1 MVISTSSSRKTHVVS
16 QPILL
21 LNVIVGCLGGWVWF
35 VFWLVVWHTISR
47 CVHVGGV
54 RIVFG
59 FVSSS
64 YHVVVVEYCFRRS

>member
-1 MVISTSSSRKTHVVS
+1 MISTSSSRKMHEVS
-16 QPILL
+16 QLVLL
-21 LNVIVGCLGGWVWF
+21 LNVIVGCLGGCVWF

-47 CVHVGGV
+47 RVHVGCA

>member
-1 MVISTSSSRKTHVVS
+1 MISTSSSRKMHEVS
-16 QPILL
+16 QLVLL
-21 LNVIVGCLGGWVWF
+21 LNVIVGCLGGCVKF

-54 RIVFG
+54 RIVSG